1 VNLAFATG
9 ALASALAAAGLVA
22 LLTWVVTVVTGS
34 SDPWS
39 VALWLIP
46 VAAIVMG
53 AATFVAER
61 YVAERTDDRKRATGE
76 PWAYRNE
83 E

>member
-1 VNLAFATG
+1 MTLAFATG
-9 ALASALAAAGLVA
+9 ALASALAAAGLTTLV
-22 LLTWVVTVVTGS
+22 TWIVTVVTGS

-39 VALWLIP
+39 VAVWLIP
-46 VAAIVMG
+46 VVAIVVG

-61 YVAERTDDRKRATGE
+61 YIDDRAEDRKRATGE

>member
-1 VNLAFATG
+1 MNLAFATG
-9 ALASALAAAGLVA
+9 ALASALAAAGLIA
-22 LLTWVVTVVTGS
+22 LLTWVATVLTGS
-34 SDPWS
+34 SDPWF

-46 VAAIVMG
+46 GAAIVVG

-61 YVAERTDDRKRATGE
+61 YIDERMDDRKRATGE

>member
-9 ALASALAAAGLVA
+9 ALASALAAAGLTA
-22 LLTWVVTVVTGS
+22 LLTWIVTVVTGS

-46 VAAIVMG
+46 GAAIVVG
-53 AATFVAER
+53 SATFVAER
-61 YVAERTDDRKRATGE
+61 YIDERADDRKRATGE
-76 PWAYRNE
+76 PWAYRDE